1 MVTPV
6 TTDGAFDSE
15 NPFSQGMIHGD
26 VVYTA
31 GQVPKHPETREI
43 VGEDIVAQTDR
54 TFENLQ
60 AILEA
65 ADTSFENVL
74 KATVFLTDMD
84 DYEAFNETYRSW
96 MPEPRPARTT
106 GEVSRLA
113 VDVRIEIE
121 MVAAIP

>member
-106 GEVSRLA
+106 VEVSRLA

>member
-6 TTDGAFDSE
+6 ATDDAFDSE

-43 VGEDIVAQTDR
+43 VGDDIVAQTDR

-65 ADTSFENVL
+65 AGSSLEHVM
-74 KATVFLTDMD
+74 KATVYLTDMD

-96 MPEPRPARTT
+96 MAEPRPARTT
-106 GEVSRLA
+106 VEVSRLA
-113 VDVRIEIE
+113 IDVKIEIE